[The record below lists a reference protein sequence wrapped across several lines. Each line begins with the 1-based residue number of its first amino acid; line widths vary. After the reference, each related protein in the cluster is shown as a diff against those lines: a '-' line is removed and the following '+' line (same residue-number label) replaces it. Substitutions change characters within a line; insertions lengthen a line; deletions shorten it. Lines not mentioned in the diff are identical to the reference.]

1 MTTAQT
7 TQTVRLHL
15 AGSAGDGTP
24 LPLGLAGLPT
34 EIEGKPVY
42 YRRKEICHVVNE
54 PHRGR
59 RDPVT
64 GQPVIVD
71 IPASRLDLWAQTFKK
86 RAAKGIKPFLY
97 PRHLDLENGEQAD
110 ARHTQ
115 GYLID
120 VERDGEKLYGTLQ
133 LIGEDARKCAAAN
146 DVSVTVTADA
156 LDSEFL
162 HHLAFTPN
170 QQITG
175 MEGYTALVASA
186 DGKSVRVPVFV
197 LSDTTTAGAEP
208 ATERSIVM
216 KPETIT
222 KLRAKLNLTDAKAV
236 PDEEIAERAAT
247 LALADPPKDN
257 SAEVAR
263 LSADVTKLTKERDD
277 AKAEAQKATLQL
289 SANAPKEPDALTLSL
304 TLDAFNTKREQA
316 IASGTISEA
325 GMKAI
330 DALLMPGGKPNGVA
344 LALSGDGTS
353 ARPLYARLCEIIAA
367 NPGIKTG
374 NAVNRGTKAEPQPLS
389 LSGDSKEPDYA
400 KIAAETMAKE
410 MARQYGPTAKKLGAA
425 ETVAA
430 TA

>member
-133 LIGEDARKCAAAN
+133 LIGEDAESAN
-146 DVSVTVTADA
+146 HRHGRRCRAGRFRGREVS
-156 LDSEFL
+156 
-162 HHLAFTPN
+162 
-170 QQITG
+170 
-175 MEGYTALVASA
+175 
-186 DGKSVRVPVFV
+186 
-197 LSDTTTAGAEP
+197 AGAGV
-208 ATERSIVM
+208 RS
-216 KPETIT
+216 
-222 KLRAKLNLTDAKAV
+222 LRHNH
-236 PDEEIAERAAT
+236 RGRG
-247 LALADPPKDN
+247 
-257 SAEVAR
+257 AR
-263 LSADVTKLTKERDD
+263 YRKEHR
-277 AKAEAQKATLQL
+277 
-289 SANAPKEPDALTLSL
+289 
-304 TLDAFNTKREQA
+304 
-316 IASGTISEA
+316 
-325 GMKAI
+325 
-330 DALLMPGGKPNGVA
+330 
-344 LALSGDGTS
+344 
-353 ARPLYARLCEIIAA
+353 
-367 NPGIKTG
+367 
-374 NAVNRGTKAEPQPLS
+374 
-389 LSGDSKEPDYA
+389 
-400 KIAAETMAKE
+400 
-410 MARQYGPTAKKLGAA
+410 
-425 ETVAA
+425 
-430 TA
+430 